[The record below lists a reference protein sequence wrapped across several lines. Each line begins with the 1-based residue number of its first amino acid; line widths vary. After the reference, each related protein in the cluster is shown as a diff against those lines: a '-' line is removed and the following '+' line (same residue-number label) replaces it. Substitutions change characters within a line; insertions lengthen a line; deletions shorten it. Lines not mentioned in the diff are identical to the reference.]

1 MKTSFI
7 QFLLIFSVLSLLF
20 FPQTS
25 VQGAKNGL
33 ILWSATITPT
43 LLPFLL
49 LTGFMQYYQTFHLIS
64 RLFYPLKKL
73 FPGINEDFFY
83 TCILRLFFVDVP
95 SVRRSLMILFLVDL
109 LRKSEGEK
117 LLYTCNQISPM
128 FSAGYTLTLILHG
141 KISALRFFFCLYFP
155 VMCYL
160 IYLVFLFFTSDFL
173 HTHHSSPTIAHKKSA
188 DQVIFDSLHS
198 IFMIGICIMIFS
210 IAVSLLEILPLPF
223 YLKRGLTAVLE
234 ITNAISYFGSSHMSI
249 SRKVILL
256 CMITSFGGLSAAVQT
271 LSVYKKSRLSLWKYL
286 LIRSLFSVSS
296 GLLAYL
302 VFI

>member
-64 RLFYPLKKL
+64 RLF
-73 FPGINEDFFY
+73 
-83 TCILRLFFVDVP
+83 TP
-95 SVRRSLMILFLVDL
+95 SKNFFLVSMRTFLHLYSRFFCGCPLGAKIIDDFISCGSFT
-109 LRKSEGEK
+109 KSEGEK

-141 KISALRFFFCLYFP
+141 KISALRFFFLP
-155 VMCYL
+155 VFSCHVL
-160 IYLVFLFFTSDFL
+160 SDLSGLFIFYKRFSTYTPIFS
-173 HTHHSSPTIAHKKSA
+173 HHCTKKSA

-234 ITNAISYFGSSHMSI
+234 ITNAISHFGSSHMSI
-249 SRKVILL
+249 GRKVILL
-256 CMITSFGGLSAAVQT
+256 CMITSFWRVVCCRADFKCIQKEQT
-271 LSVYKKSRLSLWKYL
+271 LP
-286 LIRSLFSVSS
+286 S
-296 GLLAYL
+296 GN
-302 VFI
+302 ICS

>member
-64 RLFYPLKKL
+64 RLFYTLKKL
-73 FPGINEDFFY
+73 FPGSNEDFFY
-83 TCILRLFFVDVP
+83 TCILGFFCGCPLGAKIIDDFI
-95 SVRRSLMILFLVDL
+95 SCGSFT
-109 LRKSEGEK
+109 KSEGEK

-141 KISALRFFFCLYFP
+141 KISALRFFFCLLFP
-155 VMCYL
+155 V
-160 IYLVFLFFTSDFL
+160 
-173 HTHHSSPTIAHKKSA
+173 
-188 DQVIFDSLHS
+188 
-198 IFMIGICIMIFS
+198 
-210 IAVSLLEILPLPF
+210 
-223 YLKRGLTAVLE
+223 
-234 ITNAISYFGSSHMSI
+234 
-249 SRKVILL
+249 
-256 CMITSFGGLSAAVQT
+256 
-271 LSVYKKSRLSLWKYL
+271 
-286 LIRSLFSVSS
+286 
-296 GLLAYL
+296 
-302 VFI
+302 

>member
-83 TCILRLFFVDVP
+83 TCILGFFCGCPLGAKIIDDFI
-95 SVRRSLMILFLVDL
+95 SCGSFT
-109 LRKSEGEK
+109 KSEGEK

-128 FSAGYTLTLILHG
+128 FSAGYIDPSWQNFCSALFLLPVFSCHVLSDLSDLFIFYKRFSTYTPLFSHHCTQ
-141 KISALRFFFCLYFP
+141 KIS
-155 VMCYL
+155 
-160 IYLVFLFFTSDFL
+160 
-173 HTHHSSPTIAHKKSA
+173 
-188 DQVIFDSLHS
+188 
-198 IFMIGICIMIFS
+198 
-210 IAVSLLEILPLPF
+210 
-223 YLKRGLTAVLE
+223 
-234 ITNAISYFGSSHMSI
+234 
-249 SRKVILL
+249 
-256 CMITSFGGLSAAVQT
+256 
-271 LSVYKKSRLSLWKYL
+271 
-286 LIRSLFSVSS
+286 RSGNL
-296 GLLAYL
+296 
-302 VFI
+302 

>member
-83 TCILRLFFVDVP
+83 TCILGFFCGCP
-95 SVRRSLMILFLVDL
+95 L
-109 LRKSEGEK
+109 LRSQPLGPRIHAFPCLRTDRKYLRLWIS
-117 LLYTCNQISPM
+117 LLDILLHWSFMAKFLLCA
-128 FSAGYTLTLILHG
+128 FSFACIFLSCVIWSIWSFYFLQAIFYIHTTLL
-141 KISALRFFFCLYFP
+141 P
-155 VMCYL
+155 P
-160 IYLVFLFFTSDFL
+160 L
-173 HTHHSSPTIAHKKSA
+173 HTKS
-188 DQVIFDSLHS
+188 Q
-198 IFMIGICIMIFS
+198 
-210 IAVSLLEILPLPF
+210 
-223 YLKRGLTAVLE
+223 
-234 ITNAISYFGSSHMSI
+234 
-249 SRKVILL
+249 
-256 CMITSFGGLSAAVQT
+256 Q
-271 LSVYKKSRLSLWKYL
+271 
-286 LIRSLFSVSS
+286 IR
-296 GLLAYL
+296 
-302 VFI
+302 

>member
-83 TCILRLFFVDVP
+83 TCILGLFCGCPLGAKIIDDFI
-95 SVRRSLMILFLVDL
+95 SCGSFT
-109 LRKSEGEK
+109 KSEGEK

-155 VMCYL
+155 VLCYL

-173 HTHHSSPTIAHKKSA
+173 HTTTLLPPLHTKS
-188 DQVIFDSLHS
+188 Q
-198 IFMIGICIMIFS
+198 
-210 IAVSLLEILPLPF
+210 
-223 YLKRGLTAVLE
+223 
-234 ITNAISYFGSSHMSI
+234 
-249 SRKVILL
+249 
-256 CMITSFGGLSAAVQT
+256 Q
-271 LSVYKKSRLSLWKYL
+271 
-286 LIRSLFSVSS
+286 IR
-296 GLLAYL
+296 
-302 VFI
+302 

>member
-7 QFLLIFSVLSLLF
+7 HFLLIFSAISLLF

-25 VQGAKNGL
+25 IQGAKNGL

-64 RLFYPLKKL
+64 RLFTPLKKL
-73 FPGINEDFFY
+73 FPGMNEDFFY
-83 TCILRLFFVDVP
+83 TCILGFFCGCP
-95 SVRRSLMILFLVDL
+95 LGAKMIDDFTACGSFTI
-109 LRKSEGEK
+109 SEGEK
-117 LLYTCNQISPM
+117 LLYACNQIGPM
-128 FSAGYTLTLILHG
+128 FTAGYTLTLILHS
-141 KISALRFFFCLYFP
+141 KVSALRFFFCLYFP
-155 VMCYL
+155 VLCYL

-173 HTHHSSPTIAHKKSA
+173 HTHHISPSITKKKTA

-210 IAVSLLEILPLPF
+210 IAASLLEILPLPF
-223 YLKRGLTAVLE
+223 YLKMGLTAVLE
-234 ITNAISYFGSSHMSI
+234 ITNAVSHFGSSQISI
-249 SRKVILL
+249 GYKAILL

-286 LIRSLFSVSS
+286 LVKSLFSVAS

-302 VFI
+302 VII

>member
-64 RLFYPLKKL
+64 RLFYPLGAK
-73 FPGINEDFFY
+73 IIDDFISCGSF
-83 TCILRLFFVDVP
+83 T
-95 SVRRSLMILFLVDL
+95 
-109 LRKSEGEK
+109 KSEGEK

-234 ITNAISYFGSSHMSI
+234 ITNAISHFGSSHISI
-249 SRKVILL
+249 GHKVILL